1 MCVSHFHIVL
11 FSKKNSQR
19 FPVLRHLLNILSIFF
34 KTLFVINSFIKSMF
48 NSKSLNKWNRDD
60 LPLISDKSSNFWEIW
75 APRQVWGGAVKVLWL
90 LVWGGAKKLSEKFF
104 SFLLLI
110 LLEDIFYKTAF
121 SLGLI
126 LRKCTVRDRKYMSTR
141 KIIWKCR

>member
-1 MCVSHFHIVL
+1 MCFTFSHRSFFL
-11 FSKKNSQR
+11 KKFSKISCFKTLIEH
-19 FPVLRHLLNILSIFF
+19 FKHFF

-110 LLEDIFYKTAF
+110 LLEDIFYETAF

-126 LRKCTVRDRKYMSTR
+126 LRKCTVCDRKYMATR